1 MLDTKQQD
9 GYNHY
14 KLIDTTNKSMSSL
27 DSFCAQLQAR
37 GRRITPQ
44 RRAIIQ
50 VLLENS
56 RHLTAEHVY
65 TRVRYAIPGLSPAT
79 VYNTLRELAEMGMLL
94 ELDLGLGERHY
105 DIVTV
110 NHAHLVC
117 LACGRVEDVPC
128 DLEKL
133 EPLPEHTHGFKVLDS
148 RVIYRGYCPVCLA
161 LQKGKN

>member
-9 GYNHY
+9 GYNRY
-14 KLIDTTNKSMSSL
+14 NLTDTTNKSTTSL
-27 DSFCAQLQAR
+27 ESLCAQLKAR

-56 RHLTAEHVY
+56 KHVTAEHVY
-65 TRVRYAIPGLSPAT
+65 TRVRYVMPGLSPAT
-79 VYNTLRELAEMGMLL
+79 VYNTLHELAEMGMLL

-110 NHAHLVC
+110 DHAHLVC
-117 LACGRVEDVPC
+117 MACGRVEDVPC
-128 DLEKL
+128 DLKEL
-133 EPLPEHTHGFKVLDS
+133 EPLPEHSHGFQVVDS
-148 RVIYRGYCPVCLA
+148 RVIYRGYCPVCIA
-161 LQKGKN
+161 LQKEKN